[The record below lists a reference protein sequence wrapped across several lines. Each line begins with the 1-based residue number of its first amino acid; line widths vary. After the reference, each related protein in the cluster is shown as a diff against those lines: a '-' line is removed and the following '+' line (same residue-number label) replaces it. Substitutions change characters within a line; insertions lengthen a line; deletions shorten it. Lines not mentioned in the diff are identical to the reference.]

1 MTSSSNSAGNPA
13 GRPAEYAKYNDSP
26 ASHLTPKQAEV
37 LAIIETEISQSGRP
51 PTFRDIA
58 KQCGYDAV
66 GTVQDHIRALI
77 RKGFL
82 HKEPGVARGIRLNH
96 RSQSIDI
103 PILGAVPAGRPI
115 EAIESAMGYVSIPAK
130 WRGDLYAL
138 RVTGESMI
146 EAGILDGDFVIVHKQ
161 AEARH
166 GDIVVAMIDGEATVK
181 RFEKRGGS
189 VRLLPAN
196 PKFSPIEL
204 SAESNNVIQGKVVSV
219 QRYYE

>member
-1 MTSSSNSAGNPA
+1 MVSTNLQRRTHHHNQ
-13 GRPAEYAKYNDSP
+13 P
-26 ASHLTPKQAEV
+26 ASSLTPKQAEV
-37 LAIIETEISQSGRP
+37 LAFIEAEISRSGRP
-51 PTFRDIA
+51 PTYRDIA
-58 KQCGYDAV
+58 EHCGYDAV

-82 HKEPGVARGIRLNH
+82 HKEPGVARGIRLAH
-96 RSQSIDI
+96 RTESVDI

-115 EAIESAMGYVSIPAK
+115 EAIESGLGYVSIPAK

-146 EAGILDGDFVIVHKQ
+146 GAGILDGDFVVVHKS
-161 AEARH
+161 ADARS

-181 RFEKRGGS
+181 YLEKKNGR

-196 PKFSPIEL
+196 PRFEPIEIP
-204 SAESNNVIQGKVVSV
+204 AESDNVIQGKVVSV
-219 QRYYE
+219 QRYYD